1 MTLAAF
7 DPRLIEQYEEPRYLI
22 HFQWRDNTKVYRYAL
37 VDIIKQ
43 EDIEPTCKQKQDEI
57 GLTQQEIWEKK
68 YKWKIYLNHIHNN
81 TVEKQAYYLNK
92 LVRKIK
98 KNLSIKRKNNGSC

>member
-7 DPRLIEQYEEPRYLI
+7 DPRLIEQYEDPRYLI

-57 GLTQQEIWEKK
+57 VLLESYLF
-68 YKWKIYLNHIHNN
+68 YKEQHH
-81 TVEKQAYYLNK
+81 
-92 LVRKIK
+92 
-98 KNLSIKRKNNGSC
+98 

>member
-1 MTLAAF
+1 MTVAAF
-7 DPRLIEQYEEPRYLI
+7 DPRLIEQYEDPRYLI

-68 YKWKIYLNHIHNN
+68 YK
-81 TVEKQAYYLNK
+81 
-92 LVRKIK
+92 
-98 KNLSIKRKNNGSC
+98 

>member
-1 MTLAAF
+1 MTIAAF
-7 DPRLIEQYEEPRYLI
+7 DPRLIEQYEDARYLI

-57 GLTQQEIWEKK
+57 GLTQKEIWEKK
-68 YKWKIYLNHIHNN
+68 YK
-81 TVEKQAYYLNK
+81 
-92 LVRKIK
+92 
-98 KNLSIKRKNNGSC
+98 

>member
-7 DPRLIEQYEEPRYLI
+7 DPRLIEQYEDPRYLI
-22 HFQWRDNTKVYRYAL
+22 HFQWRDNTKVYRFAL

-57 GLTQQEIWEKK
+57 GLLNKK
-68 YKWKIYLNHIHNN
+68 YGRRNTNEEYIYILFT
-81 TVEKQAYYLNK
+81 TVQ
-92 LVRKIK
+92 
-98 KNLSIKRKNNGSC
+98 

>member
-1 MTLAAF
+1 MTVAAF

-43 EDIEPTCKQKQDEI
+43 
-57 GLTQQEIWEKK
+57 
-68 YKWKIYLNHIHNN
+68 
-81 TVEKQAYYLNK
+81 
-92 LVRKIK
+92 
-98 KNLSIKRKNNGSC
+98 